1 MITYI
6 SKSNNIDQ
14 QNVTKPGTTQSK
26 TTLLI
31 YDIKTLGWTT
41 SAEINPFKGFHLHA
55 LFTYQKPTYNNYFI
69 KSPFEGVPDL
79 NANGNIVKEIPQV
92 LAEIDPSYNITPD
105 LRVWL
110 SFRYFGKT
118 YANLTNALY
127 FNGRWETF
135 GGVNWKVNKHL
146 SLGATVVNFLNQ
158 KGASGTINGAELL
171 SKEEAGKF
179 KDHYM
184 SGNYLRPLT
193 LEFSASLS
201 F

>member
-1 MITYI
+1 MAILELSLIPIRIKANIRSSVVRI
-6 SKSNNIDQ
+6 SPRLGIISSPSRNRELN
-14 QNVTKPGTTQSK
+14 SF
-26 TTLLI
+26 LLI

-79 NANGNIVKEIPQV
+79 N
-92 LAEIDPSYNITPD
+92 
-105 LRVWL
+105 
-110 SFRYFGKT
+110 
-118 YANLTNALY
+118 ANLTNALY

>member
-1 MITYI
+1 M
-6 SKSNNIDQ
+6 
-14 QNVTKPGTTQSK
+14 
-26 TTLLI
+26 
-31 YDIKTLGWTT
+31 
-41 SAEINPFKGFHLHA
+41 
-55 LFTYQKPTYNNYFI
+55 
-69 KSPFEGVPDL
+69 PDL
-79 NANGNIVKEIPQV
+79 N
-92 LAEIDPSYNITPD
+92 
-105 LRVWL
+105 
-110 SFRYFGKT
+110 
-118 YANLTNALY
+118 ANLTNALY

-184 SGNYLRPLT
+184 SDNYLRQLT